1 MPEDIQN
8 KTFNYTNLIFL
19 NDFLEKHVIISKITG
34 YNILYV
40 LEENYMEDC
49 IKTNGINEER
59 LKKAKR
65 MKIFISFAA
74 GMAGLLFGL
83 DIGVISGALPFITT
97 HFELSSRL
105 QEWVVS
111 TMMLGAA
118 LGAISTGWI
127 SFRLGR
133 KKSLMT
139 GAALFVLGS
148 LGCALAPNVGLLL
161 ISRVMLGFAVGIASY
176 VAPLYLSEMA
186 EKEDRGKLI
195 SMYQMMVTIG
205 ILVAFVSD
213 TIFSYG
219 GHWRMMLGVISIPA
233 LLLMISVFGLPD
245 SPRWLASKG
254 KFSKAKEVLLSLSS
268 TDEKA
273 ENELLEINE
282 SLKVKQE
289 GWGLFKSNKNVRRAV
304 YLGMLL
310 QAMQQF
316 TGMNVILYYAPQ
328 IFKHAG
334 FANTEQQMI
343 ATVICGLTNTLATLI
358 AMKTVDKQGR
368 KPILTIGFA
377 GIATGTFLLGVCL
390 YMINAGFSALWIS
403 IAAIVMTLFTITSF
417 AMSAG
422 PVVWILCSEIQPLKS
437 RDFGVACSTTTNWI
451 VNMIIGA
458 TFLTLIN
465 AFGIAAT
472 FWIYTGLNLLFILLT
487 VLLIPETKGIS
498 LEKIEKN
505 LMDGKRLRDI
515 GV

>member
-49 IKTNGINEER
+49 IHTNGTNEER
-59 LKKAKR
+59 IKKAKR

-97 HFELSSRL
+97 HFDLSSRL

-334 FANTEQQMI
+334 FANTEQQML

-465 AFGIAAT
+465 AFGIAVT

>member
-1 MPEDIQN
+1 
-8 KTFNYTNLIFL
+8 
-19 NDFLEKHVIISKITG
+19 
-34 YNILYV
+34 
-40 LEENYMEDC
+40 MEDALP
-49 IKTNGINEER
+49 KNAAETDR
-59 LKKAKR
+59 ALKAKR
-65 MKIFISFAA
+65 MKVFITFAA

-127 SFRLGR
+127 SYKLGR
-133 KKSLMT
+133 KTSLMAGT
-139 GAALFVLGS
+139 ALFVLGS
-148 LGCALAPNVGLLL
+148 VGSAMAPNVVILL
-161 ISRVMLGFAVGIASY
+161 ISRVLLGFAVGIASY

-205 ILVAFVSD
+205 ILTAFISD

-219 GHWRMMLGVISIPA
+219 GHWRLMLGVISVPA
-233 LLLMISVFGLPD
+233 VLLMAAVFGLPD

-254 KFSKAKEVLLSLSS
+254 KFEKAKEILRMLNT
-268 TDEKA
+268 TDAKA
-273 ENELLEINE
+273 DSELNEIHE

-289 GWGLFKSNKNVRRAV
+289 GWSLFKENKNVRRAV

-316 TGMNVILYYAPQ
+316 TGINVILYYAPQ

-334 FANTEQQMI
+334 FVNTEQQMI
-343 ATVICGLTNTLATLI
+343 ATVICGATNVLATLI

-368 KPILTIGFA
+368 KPVLKIGFA
-377 GIATGTFLLGVCL
+377 GIALGTFLLGVCL
-390 YMINAGFSALWIS
+390 YMINAGVSALWIS
-403 IAAIVMTLFTITSF
+403 IFAILMTLFTIASF

-437 RDFGVACSTTTNWI
+437 RDFGVACSTTTNWV

-465 AFGIAAT
+465 TFGIAVT
-472 FWIYTGLNLLFILLT
+472 FWIYTGLNILFVVLT
-487 VLLIPETKGIS
+487 ILLIPETKGIS
-498 LEKIEKN
+498 LENIEKN
-505 LMDGKRLRDI
+505 LMEGKRLRDI

>member
-1 MPEDIQN
+1 
-8 KTFNYTNLIFL
+8 
-19 NDFLEKHVIISKITG
+19 
-34 YNILYV
+34 
-40 LEENYMEDC
+40 MEDC
-49 IKTNGINEER
+49 LHNKGLNSETR
-59 LKKAKR
+59 LKKAR
-65 MKIFISFAA
+65 MMKIFISFAA

-127 SFRLGR
+127 SFKLGR
-133 KKSLMT
+133 KKSLMA
-139 GAALFVLGS
+139 GAALFVICSLGS
-148 LGCALAPNVGLLL
+148 SLAPNVVCLLV
-161 ISRVMLGFAVGIASY
+161 SRVLLGFAVGIASY

-205 ILVAFVSD
+205 ILVAFISD

-219 GHWRMMLGVISIPA
+219 GHWRMMLGIISIPA

-254 KFSKAKEVLLSLSS
+254 KFSKAKEVLLSLSCS
-268 TDEKA
+268 DEKA
-273 ENELLEINE
+273 ENELIEINE

-334 FANTEQQMI
+334 FANTEQQML

-368 KPILTIGFA
+368 KPILKIGFA

-390 YMINAGFSALWIS
+390 YMINAGFSAAWIS
-403 IAAIVMTLFTITSF
+403 FAAILMTLFTITSF

-465 AFGIAAT
+465 TFGIAVT
-472 FWIYTGLNLLFILLT
+472 FWLYTGLNLLFIALT
-487 VLLIPETKGIS
+487 VMLVPETKGIS
-498 LEKIEKN
+498 LENIEKN

>member
-1 MPEDIQN
+1 MEQN
-8 KTFNYTNLIFL
+8 SVMQ
-19 NDFLEKHVIISKITG
+19 D
-34 YNILYV
+34 
-40 LEENYMEDC
+40 
-49 IKTNGINEER
+49 ER
-59 LKKAKR
+59 VKKAKL
-65 MKIFISFAA
+65 MKVFIAFAA

-118 LGAISTGWI
+118 LGAVSTGWI
-127 SFRLGR
+127 SFKLGR
-133 KKSLMT
+133 KKSLMA
-139 GAALFVLGS
+139 GAALFVAGS
-148 LGCALAPNVGLLL
+148 IGSACAPNVVVLLV
-161 ISRVMLGFAVGIASY
+161 SRVLLGFAVGIASY
-176 VAPLYLSEMA
+176 VAPLYLSEMS

-205 ILVAFVSD
+205 ILAAFISD

-219 GHWRMMLGVISIPA
+219 GHWRLMLGVISIPA

-254 KFSKAKEVLLSLSS
+254 MISKAKDILRMLST

-273 ENELLEINE
+273 DNELAEINE

-289 GWGLFKSNKNVRRAV
+289 GWGLFKANKNVRRAV

-334 FANTEQQMI
+334 FGSTEQQMI
-343 ATVICGLTNTLATLI
+343 ATVICGATNVLATLI
-358 AMKTVDKQGR
+358 AMKTVDKSGR
-368 KPILTIGFA
+368 KPILKIGFA
-377 GIATGTFLLGVCL
+377 GIALGTFLLGVCL
-390 YMINAGFSALWIS
+390 YMINAGFDALWIS
-403 IAAIVMTLFTITSF
+403 IVAVIMTLFTIASF

-437 RDFGVACSTTTNWI
+437 RDFGVACSTTTNWGC
-451 VNMIIGA
+451 NMIIGA

-465 AFGIAAT
+465 HFGIAAT
-472 FWIYTGLNLLFILLT
+472 FWIYTALNILFVILT
-487 VLLIPETKGIS
+487 IFFIPETKGVS
-498 LEKIEKN
+498 LEKIEQN
-505 LMDGKRLRDI
+505 LMAGKKLKDI
-515 GV
+515 GE

>member
-1 MPEDIQN
+1 MTE
-8 KTFNYTNLIFL
+8 NLI
-19 NDFLEKHVIISKITG
+19 NK
-34 YNILYV
+34 
-40 LEENYMEDC
+40 
-49 IKTNGINEER
+49 NGETSGR
-59 LKKAKR
+59 LAKVR
-65 MKIFISFAA
+65 KMRGFIAFAA

-83 DIGVISGALPFITT
+83 DIGVISGALPFIAS
-97 HFELSSRL
+97 HFDLTSRL

-111 TMMLGAA
+111 AMMLGAA
-118 LGAISTGWI
+118 LGAVSTGWI
-127 SFRLGR
+127 SFKLGR
-133 KKSLMT
+133 KTSLTT
-139 GAALFVLGS
+139 GAALFILGS
-148 LGCALAPNVGLLL
+148 LGSALAQNVIILI
-161 ISRVMLGFAVGIASY
+161 ISRVLLGFAVGIASY

-186 EKEDRGKLI
+186 AKEDRGKLI

-205 ILVAFVSD
+205 ILIAFLSD
-213 TIFSYG
+213 TAFSYTG
-219 GHWRMMLGVISIPA
+219 NWRMMLGVISIPA

-254 KFSKAKEVLLSLSS
+254 KFVKAKEVLCLLST
-268 TDEKA
+268 TDEEA
-273 ENELLEINE
+273 DSELTEINE
-282 SLKVKQE
+282 SLRVKQE
-289 GWGLFKSNKNVRRAV
+289 GWGLFIANKNVRRAV

-328 IFKHAG
+328 IFKSAG

-343 ATVICGLTNTLATLI
+343 ATVICGLTNVLATLI
-358 AMKTVDKQGR
+358 AMKTVDKSGR
-368 KPILTIGFA
+368 KPILKVGFA
-377 GIATGTFLLGVCL
+377 GIALGTFLLGVCL
-390 YMINAGFSALWIS
+390 YMINAGFSAAWIS
-403 IAAIVMTLFTITSF
+403 FVAVLMTLFTITSF

-465 AFGIAAT
+465 QFGIAVT
-472 FWIYTGLNLLFILLT
+472 FWIYTVLNILFVVLT
-487 VLLIPETKGIS
+487 ILLIPETKGIS

-505 LMDGKRLRDI
+505 LMDGKPLKDI

>member
-1 MPEDIQN
+1 
-8 KTFNYTNLIFL
+8 
-19 NDFLEKHVIISKITG
+19 
-34 YNILYV
+34 
-40 LEENYMEDC
+40 MEDLLR
-49 IKTNGINEER
+49 NEEE
-59 LKKAKR
+59 KTVEEAKL
-65 MKIFISFAA
+65 MEVFISFSA

-83 DIGVISGALPFITT
+83 DIGVISGALPFITS
-97 HFELSSRL
+97 HFELTSRL

-127 SFRLGR
+127 SFKLGR
-133 KKSLMT
+133 KKSLMA
-139 GAALFVLGS
+139 GAALFIIGS
-148 LGCALAPNVGLLL
+148 IGCACALNIATLLV
-161 ISRVMLGFAVGIASY
+161 SRVMLGFAVGIASY
-176 VAPLYLSEMA
+176 VAPLYLSEMS

-195 SMYQMMVTIG
+195 SMYQMMVTLG
-205 ILVAFVSD
+205 ILLAFISD
-213 TIFSYG
+213 TLFSYG

-233 LLLMISVFGLPD
+233 IFLMVFVFGLPD

-254 KFSKAKEVLLSLSS
+254 HFEKAKDILRMLNT
-268 TDEKA
+268 TDAKA
-273 ENELLEINE
+273 DGELNEIKE

-289 GWGLFKSNKNVRRAV
+289 GWGLFKANKNVRRAV

-334 FANTEQQMI
+334 FANTEQQML
-343 ATVICGLTNTLATLI
+343 ATVICGLVNSLATLI

-368 KPILTIGFA
+368 KPILKIGFA

-390 YMINAGFSALWIS
+390 YMINAGFSAIWIS
-403 IAAIVMTLFTITSF
+403 IAAVIMTLFTITSF

-458 TFLTLIN
+458 TFLTLISN
-465 AFGIAAT
+465 YGIAVT
-472 FWIYTGLNLLFILLT
+472 FWIYTALNILFVILT
-487 VLLIPETKGIS
+487 ILLIPETKGVS
-498 LEKIEKN
+498 LENIEKN
-505 LMDGKRLRDI
+505 LMDGKPLKDI

>member
-1 MPEDIQN
+1 ME
-8 KTFNYTNLIFL
+8 TGS
-19 NDFLEKHVIISKITG
+19 NDSV
-34 YNILYV
+34 
-40 LEENYMEDC
+40 
-49 IKTNGINEER
+49 R
-59 LKKAKR
+59 AARAKR
-65 MKIFISFAA
+65 MKMFITFAT

-97 HFELSSRL
+97 HFELTSRL

-127 SFRLGR
+127 SYRLGR
-133 KKSLMT
+133 KKSLML
-139 GAALFVLGS
+139 GAALFVIGS
-148 LGCALAPNVGLLL
+148 LGCSCALTVPILL

-176 VAPLYLSEMA
+176 VAPLYLSEMS

-205 ILVAFVSD
+205 ILTAFISD

-219 GHWRMMLGVISIPA
+219 GHWRLMLGVISLPA

-254 KFSKAKEVLLSLSS
+254 KFDKAKQILRMLSS
-268 TDEKA
+268 TDAKA
-273 ENELLEINE
+273 DAELNEIHE

-289 GWGLFKSNKNVRRAV
+289 GWNLFKENKNVRRAV

-334 FANTEQQMI
+334 FANTEQQMF
-343 ATVICGLTNTLATLI
+343 ATVVCGLTNAFATLI

-368 KPILTIGFA
+368 KPILKIGFA
-377 GIATGTFLLGVCL
+377 GIALGTFLLGVCL
-390 YMINAGFSALWIS
+390 FMINSGFDALWIS
-403 IAAIVMTLFTITSF
+403 IIAVIMTLFTITSF

-451 VNMIIGA
+451 TNMIIGA
-458 TFLTLIN
+458 TFLTMIN
-465 AFGIAAT
+465 MYGIAAT
-472 FWIYTGLNLLFILLT
+472 FWIYTILNIIFIILTILL
-487 VLLIPETKGIS
+487 VPETKGIS
-498 LEKIEKN
+498 LETIESN
-505 LMDGKRLRDI
+505 LMNGKKLRDI

>member
-19 NDFLEKHVIISKITG
+19 NDFLEKHVIISKVTG

-40 LEENYMEDC
+40 LVENDMEDC

-186 EKEDRGKLI
+186 EKEDRGELI

>member
-49 IKTNGINEER
+49 IHTNGTNEER
-59 LKKAKR
+59 IKKAKR

-97 HFELSSRL
+97 HFDLSSRL

>member
-1 MPEDIQN
+1 MVE
-8 KTFNYTNLIFL
+8 KSETNSVDALRA
-19 NDFLEKHVIISKITG
+19 G
-34 YNILYV
+34 
-40 LEENYMEDC
+40 
-49 IKTNGINEER
+49 
-59 LKKAKR
+59 KAKM

-97 HFELSSRL
+97 HFDLTSRL

-111 TMMLGAA
+111 AMMLGAA

-127 SFRLGR
+127 SFKLGR
-133 KKSLMT
+133 KKSLMS
-139 GAALFVLGS
+139 GAVLFVLGS
-148 LGCALAPNVGLLL
+148 LGSACAPNVVFLI
-161 ISRVMLGFAVGIASY
+161 ISRVLLGFAVGIASY
-176 VAPLYLSEMA
+176 VAPLYLSEMSG
-186 EKEDRGKLI
+186 KEDRGKLI

-205 ILVAFVSD
+205 ILTAFLSD
-213 TIFSYG
+213 TAFSYG

-233 LLLMISVFGLPD
+233 VLLLVSVFGLPD

-254 KFSKAKEVLLSLSS
+254 NFDKAKEILRSLS
-268 TDEKA
+268 TDDAKA
-273 ENELLEINE
+273 DAELAEINE

-289 GWGLFKSNKNVRRAV
+289 GWSLFKENKNVRRAV

-343 ATVICGLTNTLATLI
+343 ATVICGLTNVLATLI
-358 AMKTVDKQGR
+358 AMKTVDKSGR
-368 KPILTIGFA
+368 KPILKIGFG
-377 GIATGTFLLGVCL
+377 GIALGTFLLGLCL
-390 YMINAGFSALWIS
+390 FMINAGYSALWIS
-403 IAAIVMTLFTITSF
+403 IVAVIMTLFTIASF

-422 PVVWILCSEIQPLKS
+422 PVVWVLCSEIQPLKS

-465 AFGIAAT
+465 LFGIAVT
-472 FWIYTGLNLLFILLT
+472 FWIYTSLNIIFIFLT

-498 LEKIEKN
+498 LENIEKN
-505 LMDGKRLRDI
+505 LMDGKKLRDI

>member
-1 MPEDIQN
+1 MAE
-8 KTFNYTNLIFL
+8 
-19 NDFLEKHVIISKITG
+19 ERISKAKQMRMFIT
-34 YNILYV
+34 
-40 LEENYMEDC
+40 
-49 IKTNGINEER
+49 
-59 LKKAKR
+59 
-65 MKIFISFAA
+65 FAA

-97 HFELSSRL
+97 HFELTSRL

-118 LGAISTGWI
+118 LGSITTGWI
-127 SFRLGR
+127 SYKLGR

-139 GAALFVLGS
+139 GAALFILGS
-148 LGCALAPNVGLLL
+148 IGSAFAINIVMLL

-176 VAPLYLSEMA
+176 VAPLYLSEMS
-186 EKEDRGKLI
+186 EKENRGKLI
-195 SMYQMMVTIG
+195 SMYQMMVTLG
-205 ILVAFVSD
+205 ILLAFISD

-219 GHWRMMLGVISIPA
+219 GHWRIMLGIISLPA
-233 LLLMISVFGLPD
+233 LLLMFSVFGLPD

-254 KFSKAKEVLLSLSS
+254 NFVQAKNILKMLSTS
-268 TDEKA
+268 DEKA
-273 ENELLEINE
+273 DAELQEINE

-289 GWGLFKSNKNVRRAV
+289 GWSLFKENKNVRRAV

-343 ATVICGLTNTLATLI
+343 ATVICGLTNACATLI

-377 GIATGTFLLGVCL
+377 GIAAGTFLLGLCL
-390 YMINAGFSALWIS
+390 YMINAGFDAIWIS
-403 IAAIVMTLFTITSF
+403 ILAVIMTLFTITSF

-451 VNMIIGA
+451 ANMLIGA

-465 AFGIAAT
+465 QFGIAVT
-472 FWIYTGLNLLFILLT
+472 FWIYTVLNILFVIFT
-487 VLLIPETKGIS
+487 ILLIPETKGIS
-498 LEKIEKN
+498 LEKIEK
-505 LMDGKRLRDI
+505 KHQ
-515 GV
+515 GVQQRFS

>member
-1 MPEDIQN
+1 MTEDHPNFDQ
-8 KTFNYTNLIFL
+8 TR
-19 NDFLEKHVIISKITG
+19 V
-34 YNILYV
+34 
-40 LEENYMEDC
+40 
-49 IKTNGINEER
+49 ER
-59 LKKAKR
+59 VKKMR
-65 MKIFISFAA
+65 GFIAFAA

-97 HFELSSRL
+97 HFDLTSRL

-111 TMMLGAA
+111 AMMLGAA

-133 KKSLMT
+133 KTSLMA
-139 GAALFVLGS
+139 GATLFILGS
-148 LGCALAPNVGLLL
+148 LGSAFAPNVQILL
-161 ISRVMLGFAVGIASY
+161 ISRVLLGFAVGIASY

-186 EKEDRGKLI
+186 AKEDRGKLI

-205 ILVAFVSD
+205 ILVAFLSD
-213 TIFSYG
+213 TAFSYTG
-219 GHWRMMLGVISIPA
+219 NWRMMLGVISIPA
-233 LLLMISVFGLPD
+233 LLLMMSVFGLPD

-254 KFSKAKEVLLSLSS
+254 RFTKAKEVLCLLNTNDSAA
-268 TDEKA
+268 D
-273 ENELLEINE
+273 NELVEINE

-289 GWGLFKSNKNVRRAV
+289 GWGLFKANKNVRRAV

-328 IFKHAG
+328 IFKSAG

-343 ATVICGLTNTLATLI
+343 ATVICGLTNVLATLI
-358 AMKTVDKQGR
+358 AMKTVDKSGR
-368 KPILTIGFA
+368 KPILKVGFA
-377 GIATGTFLLGVCL
+377 GIALGTFLLGVCL
-390 YMINAGFSALWIS
+390 YMINAGFSAVWIS
-403 IAAIVMTLFTITSF
+403 FVAVLMTLFTITSF

-422 PVVWILCSEIQPLKS
+422 PVIWILCSEIQPLKS

-458 TFLTLIN
+458 TFLTLISHL
-465 AFGIAAT
+465 GIAVT
-472 FWIYTGLNLLFILLT
+472 FWIYTALNISFVVLT
-487 VLLIPETKGIS
+487 ILLIPETKGIS

-505 LMDGKRLRDI
+505 LMDGKPLKDI

>member
-1 MPEDIQN
+1 MEPNIDG
-8 KTFNYTNLIFL
+8 TG
-19 NDFLEKHVIISKITG
+19 VIS
-34 YNILYV
+34 
-40 LEENYMEDC
+40 DDA
-49 IKTNGINEER
+49 R
-59 LKKAKR
+59 AAKAKR
-65 MKIFISFAA
+65 MKVFITFAA

-97 HFELSSRL
+97 HFELTSRL

-127 SFRLGR
+127 SFKLGR
-133 KKSLMT
+133 KKSLMS
-139 GAALFVLGS
+139 GAALIVLGS
-148 LGCALAPNVGLLL
+148 IGSACAPNVPILL

-205 ILVAFVSD
+205 ILVAFISD

-219 GHWRMMLGVISIPA
+219 GHWRMMLGIISVPA

-254 KFSKAKEVLLSLSS
+254 KFEKAKEILRMLST
-268 TDEKA
+268 TDAKA
-273 ENELLEINE
+273 DAELNEIHE

-289 GWGLFKSNKNVRRAV
+289 GWSLFKENKNVRRAV

-316 TGMNVILYYAPQ
+316 TGMNVIVYYAPQ

-343 ATVICGLTNTLATLI
+343 ATVICGLTNVLATLI

-368 KPILTIGFA
+368 KPILKIGFA
-377 GIATGTFLLGVCL
+377 GIALGTFLLGVCL
-390 YMINAGFSALWIS
+390 FMINAGFSALWIS
-403 IAAIVMTLFTITSF
+403 ILAVIMTLFTITSF

-465 AFGIAAT
+465 QFGIAVT
-472 FWIYTGLNLLFILLT
+472 FWIYTALNISFVIFT
-487 VLLIPETKGIS
+487 ILLIPETKGIS

>member
-1 MPEDIQN
+1 MVQN
-8 KTFNYTNLIFL
+8 SVTH
-19 NDFLEKHVIISKITG
+19 DARV
-34 YNILYV
+34 
-40 LEENYMEDC
+40 
-49 IKTNGINEER
+49 
-59 LKKAKR
+59 KKAKL
-65 MKIFISFAA
+65 MKVFIAFAA

-97 HFELSSRL
+97 HFDLSSRL

-127 SFRLGR
+127 SFKLGR
-133 KKSLMT
+133 KKSLMA
-139 GAALFVLGS
+139 GAALFVFGS
-148 LGCALAPNVGLLL
+148 VGSACAPNVIVLLV
-161 ISRVMLGFAVGIASY
+161 SRVLLGFAVGIASY
-176 VAPLYLSEMA
+176 VAPLYLSEMS

-205 ILVAFVSD
+205 ILVAFISD

-219 GHWRMMLGVISIPA
+219 GHWRLMLGVISIPA

-254 KFSKAKEVLLSLSS
+254 MISKAKDILRMLST

-273 ENELLEINE
+273 DNELSEINE

-289 GWGLFKSNKNVRRAV
+289 GWGLFKANKNVRRAV

-343 ATVICGLTNTLATLI
+343 ATVICGATNVLATLI
-358 AMKTVDKQGR
+358 AMKTVDKSGR
-368 KPILTIGFA
+368 KPILKIGFA
-377 GIATGTFLLGVCL
+377 GIAIGTFLLGVCL
-390 YMINAGFSALWIS
+390 YMINAGFDALWIS
-403 IAAIVMTLFTITSF
+403 IVAVIMTLFTIASF

-437 RDFGVACSTTTNWI
+437 RDFGVACSTTTNWGC
-451 VNMIIGA
+451 NMIIGA

-465 AFGIAAT
+465 HFGIAAT
-472 FWIYTGLNLLFILLT
+472 FWIYTTLNILFVILTILF
-487 VLLIPETKGIS
+487 IPETKGVS
-498 LEKIEKN
+498 LEKIEQN
-505 LMDGKRLRDI
+505 LMAGKKLKDI
-515 GV
+515 GE

>member
-1 MPEDIQN
+1 MSETIMN
-8 KTFNYTNLIFL
+8 
-19 NDFLEKHVIISKITG
+19 G
-34 YNILYV
+34 
-40 LEENYMEDC
+40 EN
-49 IKTNGINEER
+49 R
-59 LKKAKR
+59 LRVNNVRKMR
-65 MKIFISFAA
+65 GFIAFAA

-97 HFELSSRL
+97 HFDLTSRL

-111 TMMLGAA
+111 AMMFGAA

-133 KKSLMT
+133 KTSLMS
-139 GAALFVLGS
+139 GATLFILGS
-148 LGCALAPNVGLLL
+148 LGSAFAPNVQVLL
-161 ISRVMLGFAVGIASY
+161 ISRVLLGFAVGIASY

-186 EKEDRGKLI
+186 AKEDRGKLI

-205 ILVAFVSD
+205 ILAAFLSD
-213 TIFSYG
+213 TAFSYSG
-219 GHWRMMLGVISIPA
+219 NWRMMLGVISIPA
-233 LLLMISVFGLPD
+233 FLLMVSVFGLPD

-254 KFSKAKEVLLSLSS
+254 MFVKAKEILCKLST
-268 TDEKA
+268 TDDEA
-273 ENELLEINE
+273 EAELAEINE
-282 SLKVKQE
+282 SLRVKQE

-328 IFKHAG
+328 IFKSAG

-343 ATVICGLTNTLATLI
+343 ATVICGLTNVLATLI
-358 AMKTVDKQGR
+358 AMKTVDKSGR
-368 KPILTIGFA
+368 KPILKVGFA
-377 GIATGTFLLGVCL
+377 GIAFGTFLLGVCL
-390 YMINAGFSALWIS
+390 YMINAGFNAGWIS
-403 IAAIVMTLFTITSF
+403 FVAVLMTLFTITSF

-465 AFGIAAT
+465 SFGIAVT
-472 FWIYTGLNLLFILLT
+472 FWIYTVLNISFVVLT
-487 VLLIPETKGIS
+487 ILLIPETKGIS
-498 LEKIEKN
+498 LEQIEKN
-505 LMDGKRLRDI
+505 LMDGKPLKDI

>member
-1 MPEDIQN
+1 
-8 KTFNYTNLIFL
+8 
-19 NDFLEKHVIISKITG
+19 
-34 YNILYV
+34 
-40 LEENYMEDC
+40 MEDALQNNA
-49 IKTNGINEER
+49 IDAQR
-59 LKKAKR
+59 ALKAKR
-65 MKIFISFAA
+65 MKVFITFAA

-97 HFELSSRL
+97 HFDLSSRL

-133 KKSLMT
+133 KTSLT
-139 GAALFVLGS
+139 AGAALFVLGS
-148 LGCALAPNVGLLL
+148 IGSAMAPNVAILL
-161 ISRVMLGFAVGIASY
+161 ISRVLLGFAVGIASY
-176 VAPLYLSEMA
+176 VAPLYLSEMS
-186 EKEDRGKLI
+186 EKENRGKLI

-205 ILVAFVSD
+205 ILVAFISD

-219 GHWRMMLGVISIPA
+219 GHWRMMLGIISLPA

-254 KFSKAKEVLLSLSS
+254 KFEKAKDILRMLNT
-268 TDEKA
+268 TDAKA
-273 ENELLEINE
+273 DSELEEIHE

-289 GWGLFKSNKNVRRAV
+289 GWSLFKENKNVRRAV

-343 ATVICGLTNTLATLI
+343 ATVICGATNVLATLI

-368 KPILTIGFA
+368 KPVLKIGFA
-377 GIATGTFLLGVCL
+377 GIALGTFLLGVCL
-390 YMINAGFSALWIS
+390 FMINAGFSALWIS
-403 IAAIVMTLFTITSF
+403 IFAILMTLFTIASF

-465 AFGIAAT
+465 TFGIAAT
-472 FWIYTGLNLLFILLT
+472 FWIYTCLNVLFVALT
-487 VLLIPETKGIS
+487 ILLIPETKGIS
-498 LEKIEKN
+498 LENIERN
-505 LMDGKRLRDI
+505 LMEGKRLRDI

>member
-1 MPEDIQN
+1 
-8 KTFNYTNLIFL
+8 
-19 NDFLEKHVIISKITG
+19 
-34 YNILYV
+34 
-40 LEENYMEDC
+40 MEDALP
-49 IKTNGINEER
+49 KNAAETDR
-59 LKKAKR
+59 ALKAKR
-65 MKIFISFAA
+65 MKVFITFAA

-83 DIGVISGALPFITT
+83 DIGVISGALPVITT

-127 SFRLGR
+127 SYKLGR
-133 KKSLMT
+133 KTSLMA

-148 LGCALAPNVGLLL
+148 VGSAMAPNVIILL
-161 ISRVMLGFAVGIASY
+161 ISRVLLGFAFGIASY

-205 ILVAFVSD
+205 ILTAFISD

-219 GHWRMMLGVISIPA
+219 GHWRLMLGVISVPA
-233 LLLMISVFGLPD
+233 VLLMAAVFGLPD

-254 KFSKAKEVLLSLSS
+254 KFEKAKEILRMLNT
-268 TDEKA
+268 TDAKA
-273 ENELLEINE
+273 DSELNEIHE

-289 GWGLFKSNKNVRRAV
+289 GWSLFKENKNVRRAV

-316 TGMNVILYYAPQ
+316 TGINVILYYAPQ

-343 ATVICGLTNTLATLI
+343 ATVICGATNVLATLI

-368 KPILTIGFA
+368 KPVLKIGFA
-377 GIATGTFLLGVCL
+377 GIALGTFLLGVCL
-390 YMINAGFSALWIS
+390 YMINAGVSALWIS
-403 IAAIVMTLFTITSF
+403 IFAILMTLFTIASF

-437 RDFGVACSTTTNWI
+437 RDFGVACSTTTNWV

-465 AFGIAAT
+465 TFGIAVT
-472 FWIYTGLNLLFILLT
+472 FWIYTGLNILFVVLT
-487 VLLIPETKGIS
+487 ILLIPETKGIS
-498 LEKIEKN
+498 LENIEKN
-505 LMDGKRLRDI
+505 LMEGKRLRDI

>member
-1 MPEDIQN
+1 
-8 KTFNYTNLIFL
+8 
-19 NDFLEKHVIISKITG
+19 
-34 YNILYV
+34 
-40 LEENYMEDC
+40 MEDALP
-49 IKTNGINEER
+49 KNATETDR
-59 LKKAKR
+59 ALKAKR
-65 MKIFISFAA
+65 MKVFITFAA

-127 SFRLGR
+127 SYKLGR
-133 KKSLMT
+133 KTSLMA
-139 GAALFVLGS
+139 GLFVLGS
-148 LGCALAPNVGLLL
+148 VGSAAAPNVAILL
-161 ISRVMLGFAVGIASY
+161 ISRILLGFAVGIASY

-205 ILVAFVSD
+205 ILVAFISD

-219 GHWRMMLGVISIPA
+219 GHWRLMLGVISVPA
-233 LLLMISVFGLPD
+233 VLLMAAVFGLPD

-254 KFSKAKEVLLSLSS
+254 KFEKAKEILRMLNT
-268 TDEKA
+268 TDAKA
-273 ENELLEINE
+273 DSELNEIHE

-289 GWGLFKSNKNVRRAV
+289 GWSLFKENKNVRRAV

-343 ATVICGLTNTLATLI
+343 ATVICGATNVLATLI

-368 KPILTIGFA
+368 KPVLKIGFA
-377 GIATGTFLLGVCL
+377 GIALGTFLLGVCL

-403 IAAIVMTLFTITSF
+403 IFAILMTLFTIASF

-437 RDFGVACSTTTNWI
+437 RDFGVACSTTTNWV

-465 AFGIAAT
+465 TFGIAVT
-472 FWIYTGLNLLFILLT
+472 FWIYTGLNILFVVLT

-498 LEKIEKN
+498 LENIEKN
-505 LMDGKRLRDI
+505 LMEGKRLRDI

>member
-1 MPEDIQN
+1 MEEITELD
-8 KTFNYTNLIFL
+8 
-19 NDFLEKHVIISKITG
+19 EKRIANAKI
-34 YNILYV
+34 
-40 LEENYMEDC
+40 
-49 IKTNGINEER
+49 
-59 LKKAKR
+59 
-65 MKIFISFAA
+65 MKIFITFAA

-83 DIGVISGALPFITT
+83 DIGVISGALPFITS
-97 HFELSSRL
+97 HFDLSSRL

-127 SFRLGR
+127 SFKLGR

-139 GAALFVLGS
+139 GAALFVIGS
-148 LGCALAPNVGLLL
+148 IGSAFAPNVAILL
-161 ISRVMLGFAVGIASY
+161 ISRVLLGFAVGIASY

-205 ILVAFVSD
+205 ILIAFISD
-213 TIFSYG
+213 TAFSYG
-219 GHWRMMLGVISIPA
+219 GHWRLMLGVISLPA
-233 LLLMISVFGLPD
+233 LLLMFSVFGLPD

-254 KFSKAKEVLLSLSS
+254 KFDKAKEILRKLSS
-268 TDEKA
+268 SDAKA
-273 ENELLEINE
+273 DAELAEIQE
-282 SLKVKQE
+282 SLQVKQE
-289 GWGLFKSNKNVRRAV
+289 GWNLFKENKNVRRAV

-343 ATVICGLTNTLATLI
+343 ATVICGLTNVLATLI

-368 KPILTIGFA
+368 KPILKIGFA
-377 GIATGTFLLGVCL
+377 GIALGTFMLGVCL
-390 YMINAGFSALWIS
+390 FMINAGFSALWIS
-403 IAAIVMTLFTITSF
+403 VLAVIMTLFTITSF

-465 AFGIAAT
+465 HFGIAVT
-472 FWIYTGLNLLFILLT
+472 FWIYTALNISFVVFTI
-487 VLLIPETKGIS
+487 LLIPETKGIS
-498 LEKIEKN
+498 LENIEKN
-505 LMDGKRLRDI
+505 LLDGKPLKNI

>member
-1 MPEDIQN
+1 
-8 KTFNYTNLIFL
+8 
-19 NDFLEKHVIISKITG
+19 
-34 YNILYV
+34 
-40 LEENYMEDC
+40 MEDALQNDA
-49 IKTNGINEER
+49 IDAQR
-59 LKKAKR
+59 ALKAKR
-65 MKIFISFAA
+65 MKVFITFAA

-133 KKSLMT
+133 KTSLT
-139 GAALFVLGS
+139 AGAALFIIGS
-148 LGCALAPNVGLLL
+148 LGSSLAPNVPILLV
-161 ISRVMLGFAVGIASY
+161 SRVLLGFAVGIASY
-176 VAPLYLSEMA
+176 VAPLYLSEMS

-205 ILVAFVSD
+205 ILVAFISD

-219 GHWRMMLGVISIPA
+219 GHWRMMLGIISLPA

-254 KFSKAKEVLLSLSS
+254 KFDKAKEILRMLNT
-268 TDEKA
+268 TDAKA
-273 ENELLEINE
+273 DSELNEIHE

-289 GWGLFKSNKNVRRAV
+289 GWSLFKENKNVRRAV

-343 ATVICGLTNTLATLI
+343 ATVICGVTNALATII

-368 KPILTIGFA
+368 KPVLKIGFA
-377 GIATGTFLLGVCL
+377 GIAIGTFLLGVCL

-403 IAAIVMTLFTITSF
+403 IFAILMTLFTIASF

-465 AFGIAAT
+465 TFGIAVT
-472 FWIYTGLNLLFILLT
+472 FWIYTGMNILFVILT
-487 VLLIPETKGIS
+487 VLLIPETNGIS
-498 LEKIEKN
+498 LENIEKN